1 MRVTKKEKMG
11 NYICKIGKY
20 DIRQIVKQG
29 GISRGGISRG
39 SFGKVTHQKG
49 SCEARIYLGKKLIQG
64 NVKDIKEAINKAFEM
79 TCKEG
84 AQQQV
89 DKRLLEKHNLTC
101 V

>member
-1 MRVTKKEKMG
+1 MRATKKEKMG

-20 DIRQIVKQG
+20 DVRQIVKQG
-29 GISRGGISRG
+29 GTTRG

-84 AQQQV
+84 AQQHV